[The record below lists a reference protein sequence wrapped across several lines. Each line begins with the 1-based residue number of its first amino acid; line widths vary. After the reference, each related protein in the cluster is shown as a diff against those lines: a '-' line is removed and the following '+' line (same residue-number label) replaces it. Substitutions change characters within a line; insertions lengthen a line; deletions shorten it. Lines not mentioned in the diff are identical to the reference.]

1 MTNPLEG
8 SNPSPS
14 ANGASANHADPHV
27 SDSRA
32 DAFAALGAAT
42 LGESGGRPMA
52 PRVKAAW
59 RGARISAPA
68 YPVTCA
74 PGDNLAIHVAVAEAP
89 TGAVIVASVGDE
101 PARGYWGEVLTTGA
115 EARGIVGLVIDGGVR
130 DVSALEA
137 HGFPVFSSMIALRGA
152 TKEHPGRVGGQAHV
166 GDVLVHQGDWIV
178 ADADGVT
185 VLPHAALD
193 DVLAAGRAR
202 EAKEAGF
209 FETLRAGKT
218 TIELLGLDTSPI
230 TRD

>member
-1 MTNPLEG
+1 M
-8 SNPSPS
+8 
-14 ANGASANHADPHV
+14 
-27 SDSRA
+27 SDARA
-32 DAFAALGAAT
+32 DAFARLGAAT
-42 LGESGGRPMA
+42 LGESGGQPMA

-89 TGAVIVASVGDE
+89 AGAVIVASVGDE

-115 EARGIVGLVIDGGVR
+115 EARGIAGLVIDGGVR
-130 DVSALEA
+130 DVGALEA

-152 TKEHPGRVGGQAHV
+152 TKQLAGGVGSNATV
-166 GDVLVHQGDWIV
+166 GDVVVHEGDWIV

-185 VLPHAALD
+185 VVPHTKLD

-209 FETLRAGKT
+209 FEALRAGKT
-218 TIELLGLDTSPI
+218 TIELLGLDTTPI